1 MQGEAL
7 ANVITTLLLAV
18 IGGIGMWRGLD
29 QLEKVETYA
38 VSLNLGMIGALL
50 AVDEMMTVEE
60 LKGCLVEQLG
70 SKFSQIVI
78 DGNLAA
84 VERANKELVS
94 A

>member
-1 MQGEAL
+1 VDATGIAL
-7 ANVITTLLLAV
+7 DT
-18 IGGIGMWRGLD
+18 IGRPIPNMP
-29 QLEKVETYA
+29 
-38 VSLNLGMIGALL
+38 MIGALM
-50 AVDEMMTVEE
+50 AVDEMMTVDE